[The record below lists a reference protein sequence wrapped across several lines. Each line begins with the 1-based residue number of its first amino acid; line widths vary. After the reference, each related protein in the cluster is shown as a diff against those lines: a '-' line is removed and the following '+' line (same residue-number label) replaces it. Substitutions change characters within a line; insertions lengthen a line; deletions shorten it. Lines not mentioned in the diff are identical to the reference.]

1 MPCIAIP
8 RLRPSFSAPVRVLLL
23 LVAAGAASVAPVN
36 AQTASTASS
45 TRRPPAFAHSDRFS
59 VLGGLSQIAAGGGNV
74 ELNWHSQRFAFDYSH
89 GFGLKFGSALI
100 AQDARD
106 QKVELS
112 MPWTTGFGIGYR
124 LTSALDVRIEP
135 KWHRYRVLYA
145 SQDFSGAAIRSYT
158 TTTLGVGAYYRVY
171 PFARST
177 GWAKGVVMAPSVRY
191 WPNVSSSLPGGTFT
205 YNNTATGRSETLRA
219 ATQGFPGTNGLFA
232 NVSIG
237 YTF

>member
-1 MPCIAIP
+1 MQLPVAS
-8 RLRPSFSAPVRVLLL
+8 RLRPARSMHARLLL
-23 LVAAGAASVAPVN
+23 FIAASSAIVVQAHAQPAAPAVTA
-36 AQTASTASS
+36 AQA
-45 TRRPPAFAHSDRFS
+45 PAFAHSNRFS

-74 ELNWHSQRFAFDYSH
+74 ELNWHSSRFAFDYSH
-89 GFGLKFGSALI
+89 GFGLKFGGSLI
-100 AQDARD
+100 GKAELD

-124 LTSALDVRIEP
+124 LTSALEVRLEP
-135 KWHRYRVLYA
+135 KWHRYKVLYA
-145 SQDFSGAAIRSYT
+145 GQDFSGTAIRSYT

-191 WPNVSSSLPGGTFT
+191 WPNVSSSLPGGKFT
-205 YNNTATGRSETLRA
+205 YANTATGRQETLRA
-219 ATQGFPGTNGLFA
+219 ATQGFPGTGGLLA
-232 NVSIG
+232 NVSLG